1 MMQRRKGNK
10 SSRRAGGRKPPREF
24 ISHPPS
30 IGTYAIQHGV
40 RLRFLTN
47 AAVAQTISYQNL
59 LDTILMSVTALSQVD
74 VFHAVKIRKIEVWSM
89 PAIGAASTVEVQ
101 LSGSTAGSQGSYR
114 IVTDTSMG
122 VQPAHVKVSPG
133 RMTLASMYQP
143 SSAAT
148 AFSII
153 APTGSVV
160 DVELSFKNDP
170 GLSVAA
176 QNASVGATIGSIGY
190 RGLDGLAVATTKFT
204 PAVAPSV

>member
-1 MMQRRKGNK
+1 M
-10 SSRRAGGRKPPREF
+10 
-24 ISHPPS
+24 S
-30 IGTYAIQHGV
+30 I
-40 RLRFLTN
+40 
-47 AAVAQTISYQNL
+47 
-59 LDTILMSVTALSQVD
+59 TALSQFD
-74 VFHAVKIRKIEVWSM
+74 VFHSVKIRKIEVWSV

-101 LSGSTAGSQGSYR
+101 LSGATAGSQGSYR

-148 AFSII
+148 AFSIV

-176 QNASVGATIGSIGY
+176 QNASVGATVGSIGY

-204 PAVAPSV
+204 PVVAPGV